1 MMLLCDDVAHDIV
14 SDIVFGDTVYGD
26 TVYGDGSN
34 ACHDYG
40 VKFSQR
46 VYFMGTFVKC
56 YLVWRRAVLTLL

>member
-14 SDIVFGDTVYGD
+14 SDIVSGD

-34 ACHDYG
+34 AYHDSG

-56 YLVWRRAVLTLL
+56 YLVWRRVALTLL

>member
-26 TVYGDGSN
+26 GSN
-34 ACHDYG
+34 TCHDSG